1 MAMSVDQ
8 VLDHLKESMAGKEAV
23 VAAPGGQPPM
33 PPGMDPAMMGGG
45 LPPVGA
51 SPGGAIDPVMA
62 PGAAPPMMDPAAAGM
77 APPPP
82 EAPMPPEGGGDPV
95 ATLQQEVSEL
105 RGLMQQIVDGQAAI
119 IEHLIGGSGGAQPA
133 PAAPAEAPPVM
144 ASAKPDMEF
153 GDDLIGSIQQELRG

>member
-77 APPPP
+77 APPP